1 MIITYQDTES
11 KIFEAC
17 LVESLAYYED
27 GLVIDPFTVAQSLGD
42 FYVGSHDIR
51 IPKKSNRKTGNR
63 KKKV

>member
-1 MIITYQDTES
+1 MVINYQDTES

-27 GLVIDPFTVAQSLGD
+27 GLNIDPFVVAQSLGE
-42 FYVGSHDIR
+42 FFVGSHVFSTTQK
-51 IPKKSNRKTGNR
+51 PNRKTGNR